1 MKTRVLASIC
11 LRLCLSVCLSAMSL
25 CLSPSFS
32 VFVCVCLS
40 LNPSLCL
47 SPSLS
52 LHFGGPVCYQCTH
65 LALSVCHPLSLRLCL
80 SISICLFL
88 SSSVSEARCTISV
101 LIAANLARERNQ
113 LEQKSR
119 NKSFLCQRFEF
130 PTIQL
135 TVQHANH

>member
-1 MKTRVLASIC
+1 MKTRVLASLC

-32 VFVCVCLS
+32 VFVCLS

-52 LHFGGPVCYQCTH
+52 LHLRGPVCYQCTH
-65 LALSVCHPLSLRLCL
+65 LALSVCHRLCLRLCL
-80 SISICLFL
+80 SISICLSL